1 MELMVRERFLPALA
15 SDSLSQYMDA
25 VHQIPKLDR
34 ADEEALFVRFF
45 DHDDL
50 DAARMLV
57 MAHLRYVVYE
67 ARRFSGYGIPL
78 EDLIQQGNIGLM
90 HSVKRFEPSRGLRLL
105 TFAVH
110 WIRAE
115 MTDYVLK
122 NWRLM
127 KVATTKAQRKL
138 FFNLR
143 KMTNSLESLPEQA
156 VADVAEALNVDASD
170 VREMALRMR
179 GADTPF
185 DAQSEDDLTAPERL
199 LALEG
204 ADPAEVVAATDWEN
218 HQAERLKIAFE
229 GLDARSQEI
238 IRARWMS
245 DDKSSLATLAESF
258 GVSIE
263 RVRQIEQA
271 ALKKLKQL
279 ASEE

>member
-1 MELMVRERFLPALA
+1 M
-15 SDSLSQYMDA
+15 
-25 VHQIPKLDR
+25 
-34 ADEEALFVRFF
+34 
-45 DHDDL
+45 
-50 DAARMLV
+50 
-57 MAHLRYVVYE
+57 
-67 ARRFSGYGIPL
+67 
-78 EDLIQQGNIGLM
+78 
-90 HSVKRFEPSRGLRLL
+90 
-105 TFAVH
+105 
-110 WIRAE
+110 
-115 MTDYVLK
+115 
-122 NWRLM
+122 
-127 KVATTKAQRKL
+127 

-204 ADPAEVVAATDWEN
+204 ADPAEVVAATEWED

-279 ASEE
+279 AGEE

>member
-1 MELMVRERFLPALA
+1 
-15 SDSLSQYMDA
+15 
-25 VHQIPKLDR
+25 
-34 ADEEALFVRFF
+34 
-45 DHDDL
+45 
-50 DAARMLV
+50 
-57 MAHLRYVVYE
+57 
-67 ARRFSGYGIPL
+67 
-78 EDLIQQGNIGLM
+78 M

-127 KVATTKAQRKL
+127 KVATTKAQKKL

-156 VADVAEALNVDASD
+156 VADVAEALNVDESD

-179 GADTPF
+179 GADTSF
-185 DAQSEDDLTAPERL
+185 DAQSEDDLTAPERV

-204 ADPAEVVAATDWEN
+204 ADPAEVVAATELEE
-218 HQAERLKIAFE
+218 QQGERLRIAFE
-229 GLDARSQEI
+229 ALDARSQEI

-245 DDKSSLATLAESF
+245 DDKSSLATLAGSF

-271 ALKKLKQL
+271 ALKKLMRL
-279 ASEE
+279 ASGE

>member
-1 MELMVRERFLPALA
+1 
-15 SDSLSQYMDA
+15 
-25 VHQIPKLDR
+25 
-34 ADEEALFVRFF
+34 
-45 DHDDL
+45 
-50 DAARMLV
+50 

-204 ADPAEVVAATDWEN
+204 ADPAEVVAATEWED